1 MINKTNYPLFYIIR
15 EYQNCVE
22 SDISKKYIQEIFNI
36 LKKKYENDPKNIEIS
51 DLDIIIENF
60 EESIYYPNDIN
71 SRFFKPKHVYN
82 FRKNM
87 INDFNY
93 YLKKNYI

>member
-1 MINKTNYPLFYIIR
+1 MINKTNYPLFYIIQ
-15 EYQNCVE
+15 EYQNYVE

-71 SRFFKPKHVYN
+71 SRFFKAKHVYN